1 MGRRTSKK
9 NEKITLVDVKE
20 PNNIRRYYKQ
30 RNNWWGEYFRKRIIP
45 KRVERLLESFD
56 RLEIEVKGYCAI
68 CWDPL
73 TNDFPEDFPEE
84 YRFCCMCKYIA
95 KQIAHGATA
104 EEYTMFDG
112 EDERSFK
119 ILERI
124 TLMEG
129 NDR

>member
-9 NEKITLVDVKE
+9 NKEITLVDVKE
-20 PNNIRRYYKQ
+20 PDNIRRYYKQ
-30 RNNWWGEYFRKRIIP
+30 RNSLWGEHFRKRNTP
-45 KRVERLLESFD
+45 ERVKILIESFD
-56 RLEIEVKGYCAI
+56 RHGIEVKGYCAI

-84 YRFCCMCKYIA
+84 YRFCCMCRFIA
-95 KQIAHGATA
+95 RKIAHGDTA